1 MVNPILER
9 LSQSRQQTQQ
19 NNVPRNPL
27 ELKQQFDRFIQ
38 EMAGK
43 NPQEIVMGLLSSGKM
58 SQQQFEQLK
67 RQAQELQKF
76 LK

>member
-1 MVNPILER
+1 
-9 LSQSRQQTQQ
+9 
-19 NNVPRNPL
+19 
-27 ELKQQFDRFIQ
+27 
-38 EMAGK
+38 MAGK

>member
-9 LSQSRQQTQQ
+9 LSQSRQQAQQ

-27 ELKQQFDRFIQ
+27 ELKQQFDRFRQ

-43 NPQEIVMGLLSSGKM
+43 NPQEIVMGLLSSG
-58 SQQQFEQLK
+58 
-67 RQAQELQKF
+67 
-76 LK
+76 